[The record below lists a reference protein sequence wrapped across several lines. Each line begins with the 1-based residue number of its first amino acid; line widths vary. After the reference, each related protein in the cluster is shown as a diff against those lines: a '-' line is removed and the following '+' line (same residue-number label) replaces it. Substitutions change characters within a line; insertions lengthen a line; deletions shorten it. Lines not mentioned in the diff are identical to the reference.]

1 MEKNDRIYVVIFLCS
16 FSTLAYEVAL
26 TRIFSIAL
34 SYHFG
39 FMIVSIAMLGIA
51 ASGTALS
58 LYQKLRSPACV
69 SYCTLLLGISITV
82 SYLITNQIPFDPV
95 KLSWSKAQLLYIV
108 VYYLILSLPFFF
120 TGLIIASTFS
130 LWGQR
135 AGLIYGADLFGAGAG
150 SVAVLLCMSFAGPDK
165 MVFIL
170 SSVALLAAFLAGG
183 KIQKAV
189 SISLISLNMAFLI
202 IYPACAQ
209 LHISS
214 YKGLP
219 ASLNYPGARHLKTY
233 TSSYS
238 RIDTFASPAARYAP
252 GLSLKYLD
260 ALPEQT
266 GLSVDGSELNA
277 ITPVSNKQ
285 SLGFLGYLPS
295 ALPYEIK
302 QSAGYPA
309 ASADVLILDPK
320 GGLQVLVAQY
330 YRARTVCKVE
340 SNPDIVR
347 IIRDEFGDFSGGIY
361 QYNTWTGL
369 GRSWLKS
376 QNRMFDII
384 DMPLTGTAPAGS
396 VGISEDYRFTEE
408 AFREYLSHLKPDG
421 ILSISLFLLPPPRTE
436 LRILNTIMT
445 SLETLGV
452 KDPESHVMAI
462 RSWGTMCMLVK
473 RSPFTGKEIALLRK
487 FSAERRFDLIFY
499 PGITEQDTNVYLRMP
514 SYDYPAV
521 FKNLVNPETR
531 VQSINEHVFDIA
543 PVRDDAPFFHYY
555 LKYENMMKIY
565 RMAGSKWQY
574 FIEEGYIIHAV
585 FVQAALLG
593 LLLVMAPAF
602 SLSRRKNPLGFSQP
616 LWFLLYFA
624 FLGMG
629 FMFVEV
635 SFIHKVILL
644 LGNPSYALAT
654 VIASILISSGAGSLI
669 SQKVQFFRSPFIL
682 PVLSFLIVAGG
693 ILFPSFSDLLMQ
705 YSLKVR
711 IISVF
716 FYLVPAGLLMGIPF
730 PAGMRMLNEKNRAII
745 PWAWVVN
752 GCFSVLAPV
761 ITILLAMSFGFRFVM
776 WAGAGAY
783 IAAFAVFL
791 PLSKKQ

>member
-1 MEKNDRIYVVIFLCS
+1 
-16 FSTLAYEVAL
+16 
-26 TRIFSIAL
+26 
-34 SYHFG
+34 
-39 FMIVSIAMLGIA
+39 
-51 ASGTALS
+51 
-58 LYQKLRSPACV
+58 
-69 SYCTLLLGISITV
+69 
-82 SYLITNQIPFDPV
+82 
-95 KLSWSKAQLLYIV
+95 
-108 VYYLILSLPFFF
+108 
-120 TGLIIASTFS
+120 
-130 LWGQR
+130 
-135 AGLIYGADLFGAGAG
+135 
-150 SVAVLLCMSFAGPDK
+150 
-165 MVFIL
+165 
-170 SSVALLAAFLAGG
+170 
-183 KIQKAV
+183 
-189 SISLISLNMAFLI
+189 
-202 IYPACAQ
+202 
-209 LHISS
+209 
-214 YKGLP
+214 
-219 ASLNYPGARHLKTY
+219 
-233 TSSYS
+233 
-238 RIDTFASPAARYAP
+238 
-252 GLSLKYLD
+252 LSLKYLD